1 MPEGREL
8 EERKSSSIKRRR
20 RKSEEAS
27 ERAFFSPF
35 PPPQPLFRFTL
46 CFVFLLLL
54 FPQNKTMSSLK
65 LQRRL
70 AASVLGVGKRALW
83 LDPTETAEIGQA
95 NSRESSSF
103 LFFLWPSAVDRPPA
117 AAAA

>member
-1 MPEGREL
+1 
-8 EERKSSSIKRRR
+8 
-20 RKSEEAS
+20 
-27 ERAFFSPF
+27 
-35 PPPQPLFRFTL
+35 
-46 CFVFLLLL
+46 
-54 FPQNKTMSSLK
+54 MSSLK

-103 LFFLWPSAVDRPPA
+103 LFFFGPLQWTGLQRRRLRDDD
-117 AAAA
+117 